1 MPDGSYCTL
10 QQWIWAISMGFFLSF
25 GLSRN
30 RCIQN
35 HYLHTTHT
43 YTHTHTYKNLSLQF
57 FLVQTKWTCEPH
69 IFFHLTTHTIK
80 DCGKFSTVF
89 SRLNFWYLSF
99 PETFLVQD
107 QKLNLFILCVCWSPL
122 LLPAASC
129 VEYANAEDVL
139 EKVSW
144 CWCLMLSL
152 MIKTEE
158 KDVGLLFL
166 YIICSSVP
174 VETVE
179 TLCNCGGLWCA
190 DWWWMKT

>member
-25 GLSRN
+25 GFSRN

-35 HYLHTTHT
+35 PPLLT
-43 YTHTHTYKNLSLQF
+43 YHTHTYIHTKISLSNSFWCKQNGHVNPIFSFTSLLTQSKIVGN
-57 FLVQTKWTCEPH
+57 LVQYSLGWIFDTWAFLKLFWCKTKIW
-69 IFFHLTTHTIK
+69 I
-80 DCGKFSTVF
+80 
-89 SRLNFWYLSF
+89 YSF
-99 PETFLVQD
+99 
-107 QKLNLFILCVCWSPL
+107 CVCWIPF

-139 EKVSW
+139 V
-144 CWCLMLSL
+144 LMFDAQFDDQDRRERCRLA
-152 MIKTEE
+152 
-158 KDVGLLFL
+158 FL
-166 YIICSSVP
+166 VHICSSVP

-179 TLCNCGGLWCA
+179 TLCDCGGLWCA

>member
-1 MPDGSYCTL
+1 MVHIALCNNESGQSVWVFSFL
-10 QQWIWAISMGFFLSF
+10 LGFLEIDASKT
-25 GLSRN
+25 
-30 RCIQN
+30 ITYIP
-35 HYLHTTHT
+35 HTHT
-43 YTHTHTYKNLSLQF
+43 HTHIHTYKNLSLQF
-57 FLVQTKWTCEPH
+57 FLVQTKWHVNP
-69 IFFHLTTHTIK
+69 IFSFTSLLTQSKIV
-80 DCGKFSTVF
+80 G
-89 SRLNFWYLSF
+89 N
-99 PETFLVQD
+99 LVQYSLGWVFD
-107 QKLNLFILCVCWSPL
+107 TWAFLKLFWCKTKNWIYSFCVCWSPF

-179 TLCNCGGLWCA
+179 TLCDCGGLWCA